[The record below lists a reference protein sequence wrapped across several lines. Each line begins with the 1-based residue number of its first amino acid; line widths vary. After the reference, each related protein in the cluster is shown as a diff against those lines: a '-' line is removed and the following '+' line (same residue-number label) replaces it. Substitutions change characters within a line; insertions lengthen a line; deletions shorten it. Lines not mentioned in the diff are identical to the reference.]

1 MLGIYVRAHQP
12 EVGTMRLTTLVTMG
26 TLALLLPGR
35 ADAQSGNT
43 FGAELLE
50 DLAGIEEKYVSLA
63 EALPANAYT
72 WRPAEG
78 VRSVSEVFMHVAGAN
93 YLFPQFFGTPAPSTA
108 PPRDAEKSWTD
119 KQQVVSALKESFAHL
134 RGAIER
140 LQDESLRQTV
150 KMFGQDV
157 TTRKALLVTF
167 THLHEHLGQ
176 SIAYARTNKVTPPW
190 SGGGE

>member
-1 MLGIYVRAHQP
+1 
-12 EVGTMRLTTLVTMG
+12 MRLTTLVTMG
-26 TLALLLPGR
+26 ALALLLPGR

-108 PPRDAEKSWTD
+108 PPHDAEKSWTD